1 MQPETNTNSITM
13 IKKLLF
19 LGCFLVASMN
29 IMADDVKTIDAAK
42 VSKITFSGD
51 NVTIKYKD
59 GTPDLTVDMETVTL
73 DFSNVT
79 AIERVAIAKKKGLEG
94 KAIYNMKGQLVGNS
108 VANLSQGI
116 YIINGKKVVIK

>member
-1 MQPETNTNSITM
+1 M

>member
-1 MQPETNTNSITM
+1 
-13 IKKLLF
+13 
-19 LGCFLVASMN
+19 MN

-79 AIERVAIAKKKGLEG
+79 AIERVAIAKRRVWR
-94 KAIYNMKGQLVGNS
+94 AR
-108 VANLSQGI
+108 LSTT
-116 YIINGKKVVIK
+116 